1 MQTAFG
7 LAILL
12 ATSVSPPVAA
22 HSGSPAA
29 QESPGVAGPVYSVS
43 FERRDAVPGIGATPA
58 IKLPWQCTGD
68 GAIFVSFVS
77 TVSADSGL
85 PPPAPGP
92 PPMLLTSISP
102 SGRGQTFRLDQVPEL
117 HISGE
122 LDHYAADSEVIF
134 LVRAGREFKP
144 VQEAYSVGSYHG
156 EALSDVRS
164 GSSES
169 KYVPKYQPRHVK
181 AIQ

>member
-43 FERRDAVPGIGATPA
+43 FERRDAVSGIGATPA

-68 GAIFVSFVS
+68 GTIFVSFVS

-92 PPMLLTSISP
+92 RPTLLTSISP
-102 SGRGQTFRLDQVPEL
+102 SGRGRTFRL
-117 HISGE
+117 
-122 LDHYAADSEVIF
+122 
-134 LVRAGREFKP
+134 
-144 VQEAYSVGSYHG
+144 VQ
-156 EALSDVRS
+156 
-164 GSSES
+164 
-169 KYVPKYQPRHVK
+169 
-181 AIQ
+181 